1 MGVFYKLFQTSISW
15 AACSGDESGEA
26 DSDTELLITKL
37 PWRAP
42 QIRTWMQTL
51 DNLDLVHRFQDGLRS
66 SPGNFPR
73 PRRDPQLHDPPQP
86 LIENRRCLPVKGLPR
101 NFYNNNWLKSLPPYE
116 TSRLNV
122 QPPVDL
128 SFPLAMVIRAVSYF
142 LPPSPVLLKLPSP
155 SKGRKHSLCNEP
167 TTIDIVI

>member
-1 MGVFYKLFQTSISW
+1 
-15 AACSGDESGEA
+15 
-26 DSDTELLITKL
+26 
-37 PWRAP
+37 
-42 QIRTWMQTL
+42 
-51 DNLDLVHRFQDGLRS
+51 
-66 SPGNFPR
+66 
-73 PRRDPQLHDPPQP
+73 
-86 LIENRRCLPVKGLPR
+86 
-101 NFYNNNWLKSLPPYE
+101 LKSLPPYE